1 MAADVVVFRKW
12 LDCGDIIA
20 LFPEQP
26 ADINGWFCDAYEH
39 VGQHGGAEYHGVIRR
54 TRPAHADEYANLADE
69 LRHIG
74 YALRPIRRASWRHH
88 TKRRRAARKVAK
100 DTG

>member
-20 LFPEQP
+20 LFPEHP
-26 ADINGWFCDAYEH
+26 ADINGWLCDAYEH
-39 VGQHGGAEYHGVIRR
+39 VGQHGGADYHGVIQR
-54 TRPAHADEYANLADE
+54 TRPAEADEYASLADE
-69 LRHIG
+69 LQRIG
-74 YALRPIRRASWRHH
+74 YALRPVRRTSWRHH
-88 TKRRRAARKVAK
+88 AKRRRAARQLAG